1 MLMAPRAATQPRVAR
16 PAPDEAPRRIGVL
29 GGTFDP
35 PHVGHLW
42 LAALAAD
49 VLDLDR
55 VLFMPAAQ
63 PPHKGGRLISKGTDR
78 LLMTRLAIHTDPTF
92 ELSALEMERPG
103 PSYTI
108 DSVVELKRLYPDAE
122 LFLVMAADSLAQIDT
137 WREPDRLLDE
147 IEWAVGP
154 RVGHAAAG
162 SVGAGGSLRRS
173 GVAHPPAHRSVARRQ
188 QLRGPATGGGRAH
201 HPLPCAARG
210 GGAHHRSKAV
220 PAWLTKPLK
229 RRPWRI
235 VSRSLPKP
243 PSWRIGS
250 WRSRP
255 TRRATTSSCCA
266 PPS

>member
-16 PAPDEAPRRIGVL
+16 PAPVEAPRRIGVL

-154 RVGHAAAG
+154 RVGTQLPDPSALEDRFGDRASRIHLLSGPSLDVSSSEVRRRVAAG
-162 SVGAGGSLRRS
+162 HTIRYLVPREVEELIIDRKLYRR
-173 GVAHPPAHRSVARRQ
+173 G
-188 QLRGPATGGGRAH
+188 
-201 HPLPCAARG
+201 
-210 GGAHHRSKAV
+210 
-220 PAWLTKPLK
+220 
-229 RRPWRI
+229 
-235 VSRSLPKP
+235 
-243 PSWRIGS
+243 
-250 WRSRP
+250 
-255 TRRATTSSCCA
+255 
-266 PPS
+266 